1 MANCNVPYLDASSKF
16 HPPVSFYLN
25 LLGEFTYADASFT
38 QLTDYPP
45 AALQGQPIA
54 RLLDPAARAA
64 TEPLLQRALQGE
76 VLAFEVRLLHP
87 TGQNKHLLLT
97 TFPLLEQH
105 EVVGVGVVA
114 RQAEAARQAD
124 AGRLEQEQLSIVFR
138 SISDVIFVLAVE
150 PGPQYRFL
158 FVNQAFME
166 ATGLP
171 MEAVRGQLVHQ
182 VIPEPSLSLVL
193 THYQQAVDTHQPVAW
208 LETTDYP
215 AGQRVGE
222 VSVTPVLDETGTCYQ
237 LVGRVHDL
245 TAQKRVEEALRA
257 SNERFS
263 YALKATTD
271 AIYDWDIA
279 ADTLLW
285 GEGYEALFGYQ
296 LASNPSTFGQWAD
309 FVHPDDVS
317 HTVDDLHYTIAHT
330 QHHHWQQEYRYE
342 CANGSWALVFDRGY
356 IIRDATGQA
365 VRMIG
370 AMQDITARKA
380 AEEKHQRMAQEL
392 FRQNADLQQFTYIVS
407 HNLRAPLA
415 NARGYASLLTRTRQD
430 VALFDTS
437 LAYLQTSLAQLDTIM
452 ADVNT
457 ILSIRNTAQVSRSAL
472 VSLATV
478 CDQVCQQLAP
488 ALLECGGTVRCALP
502 QDLQVPGNY
511 AYFYSIF
518 YNLLANAI
526 KYRSEHRPLHVEVV
540 SSAGTEKEVIVRVAD
555 NGQGFDL
562 QKAGNKVFGL
572 YQRFHTAP
580 PGQGL
585 GLFLVKSHLEAM
597 GGHVEVSSQVAEGTC
612 FTLHLASS

>member
-38 QLTDYPP
+38 QLTDYP
-45 AALQGQPIA
+45 ATALQGQTLA
-54 RLLDPAARAA
+54 RLLDPIARAA
-64 TEPLLQRALQGE
+64 AEPLLQRALRGE
-76 VLAFEVRLLHP
+76 VLAFEVRLLDP
-87 TGQNKHLLLT
+87 AGRGKHLLLT

-114 RQAEAARQAD
+114 RQAEDGSQAD
-124 AGRLEQEQLSIVFR
+124 AGRLEQEQLSVIFR

-150 PGPQYRFL
+150 HGPQYRFL
-158 FVNQAFME
+158 FVNHAFIQV
-166 ATGLP
+166 TGLP
-171 MEAVRGQLVHQ
+171 IEAVRGRLVQQ
-182 VIPEPSLSLVL
+182 VIPEPSLRLVL
-193 THYQQAVDTHQPVAW
+193 TQYQQAVDTRQPVAW

-285 GEGYEALFGYQ
+285 GEGFEDLFGYQ

-309 FVHPDDVS
+309 FVHPDDVT
-317 HTVDDLHYTIAHT
+317 HTVDDRHYTIAHT
-330 QHHHWQQEYRYE
+330 QQNHWQQEYRFE
-342 CANGSWALVFDRGY
+342 CADGSWSLVFDRGY
-356 IIRDATGQA
+356 IIRDATGQT

-380 AEEKHQRMAQEL
+380 VEEKHQRMAQEL
-392 FRQNADLQQFTYIVS
+392 FKQNADLQQFTYIVS

-415 NARGYASLLTRTRQD
+415 NARGYASLLTRVRQD

-437 LAYLQTSLAQLDTIM
+437 LAHLQTSLAQLDTIM

-457 ILSIRNTAQVSRSAL
+457 ILTIRDTTKVSRPAL
-472 VSLATV
+472 VCLATV

-488 ALLECGGTVRCALP
+488 ALLECGGTISATLP
-502 QDLQVPGNY
+502 
-511 AYFYSIF
+511 
-518 YNLLANAI
+518 
-526 KYRSEHRPLHVEVV
+526 
-540 SSAGTEKEVIVRVAD
+540 
-555 NGQGFDL
+555 
-562 QKAGNKVFGL
+562 
-572 YQRFHTAP
+572 
-580 PGQGL
+580 
-585 GLFLVKSHLEAM
+585 
-597 GGHVEVSSQVAEGTC
+597 
-612 FTLHLASS
+612 